1 MKYRFF
7 SRKNGY
13 NGSDMIAK
21 YYYTDIIEDNNNIT
35 NNFINKSGKEIN
47 LLIQENKENKENKID
62 LSKITNIEK
71 LSKIYYDWYY
81 YYYDTKITES
91 RVFV

>member
-13 NGSDMIAK
+13 IGSDMIAK

-47 LLIQENKENKENKID
+47 LLIQENKENKID
-62 LSKITNIEK
+62 LSKKITNIKK

-81 YYYDTKITES
+81 YPYNTKITES
-91 RVFV
+91 RIFI